1 MISARALLKILTLF
15 QSKGG
20 KLPSSQK
27 SPLKDILKTSFPAVI
42 DLSSQTI
49 TWLIEAIFI
58 GHISAA
64 ALAGVGIALQLILL
78 TFTVVLTFVVGAS
91 VIILRY
97 LGAKDSWKANHVLGQ
112 ALLMGTILSFF
123 ISLLWYFGGPQILTI
138 IREEEP
144 TARVYGVQYLKVLSY
159 FGPFIIVNFI
169 ALGIIR
175 LAGDTMISMKV
186 NIFTN
191 TLHLILSPLL
201 IFGLFG
207 LPRLEA
213 QGAAIAA
220 SVAHTSALFLT
231 IYFLRSRKSV
241 LFLSLREYASVNFET
256 FKRLFKLG
264 VPTTVEQLVWA
275 VGQLIISFY
284 AARMGIIA
292 LAAHQVF
299 LRIQSVLTMAFTGF
313 GLASMTLVGKNIGAS
328 ENQQALSTG
337 RVAGRVALVFAGII
351 SLIMILF
358 REQLLSTFTSNQEVI
373 DYGAYAL
380 IVFAI
385 IQIPKAVNI
394 VFTGNLRGGADLSW
408 LMWLAVTSVFIFETV
423 GAYIFSFIFNLLL
436 MGLWLIQG
444 MDETFRLSLNYW
456 RFKKQKWSTKN
467 IF

>member
-1 MISARALLKILTLF
+1 
-15 QSKGG
+15 
-20 KLPSSQK
+20 
-27 SPLKDILKTSFPAVI
+27 LKDILKTSLPAVV

-58 GHISAA
+58 GHLSAA
-64 ALAGVGIALQLILL
+64 ALAGVGIALQIILL
-78 TFTVVLTFVVGAS
+78 TLTVVLTFVVGAS

-97 LGAKDSWKANHVLGQ
+97 LGAKDSWNANHVLGQ
-112 ALLMGTILSFF
+112 ALMMGTILSII
-123 ISLLWYFGGPQILTI
+123 ISLFWYFGGTQILTI

-144 TARVYGVQYLKVLSY
+144 TARIYGVQYLKVLSY
-159 FGPFIIVNFI
+159 FGPLIIVNFI
-169 ALGIIR
+169 ALGIMR
-175 LAGDTMISMKV
+175 LAGDTILTMKV

-191 TLHLILSPLL
+191 VVHLTLSPLL
-201 IFGLFG
+201 IFGLLG
-207 LPRLEA
+207 LPRMEA
-213 QGAAIAA
+213 QGAAVAA
-220 SVAHTSALFLT
+220 CTAHTMALFYT
-231 IYFLRSRKSV
+231 VYYLRSRKSA
-241 LFLSLREYASVNFET
+241 LFLSFREYTSIDFET

-275 VGQLIISFY
+275 VGQLILSFY

-328 ENQQALSTG
+328 ENQQAISTG
-337 RVAGRVALVFAGII
+337 RVAGTVALVFAGII
-351 SLIMILF
+351 TLLLILF
-358 REQLLSTFTSNQEVI
+358 RKGLLSVFTSNQEVI
-373 DYGAYAL
+373 TYGAFA
-380 IVFAI
+380 IVVFAI

-408 LMWLAVTSVFIFETV
+408 LMWLAITSVFIFETV
-423 GAYIFSFIFNLLL
+423 GAYIFSFVFHLML

-444 MDETFRLSLNYW
+444 LDETFRLSLNYW

>member
-1 MISARALLKILTLF
+1 M
-15 QSKGG
+15 
-20 KLPSSQK
+20 
-27 SPLKDILKTSFPAVI
+27 V

-58 GHISAA
+58 GHLSAA
-64 ALAGVGIALQLILL
+64 ALAGVGIALQIILL
-78 TFTVVLTFVVGAS
+78 TLTVVLTFVVGAS

-97 LGAKDSWKANHVLGQ
+97 LGAKDSWNANHVLGQ
-112 ALLMGTILSFF
+112 ALMMGTILSII
-123 ISLLWYFGGPQILTI
+123 ISLFWYFGGTQILTI

-144 TARVYGVQYLKVLSY
+144 TARIYGVQYLKVLSY
-159 FGPFIIVNFI
+159 FGPLIIVNFI
-169 ALGIIR
+169 ALGIMR
-175 LAGDTMISMKV
+175 LAGDTMLTMKV

-191 TLHLILSPLL
+191 LVHLTLSPLL
-201 IFGLFG
+201 IFGHLG

-213 QGAAIAA
+213 QGAAVAA
-220 SVAHTSALFLT
+220 CTAHTMALFYT
-231 IYFLRSRKSV
+231 VYYLRSRKSV
-241 LFLSLREYASVNFET
+241 LFLSFREYTSIDFET

-264 VPTTVEQLVWA
+264 VPTTIEQLVWA
-275 VGQLIISFY
+275 VGQLILSFY

-313 GLASMTLVGKNIGAS
+313 GLASMTLVGKNIGAA
-328 ENQQALSTG
+328 ENQQALFTG
-337 RVAGRVALVFAGII
+337 RVAGRVALVFAGMIT
-351 SLIMILF
+351 LLLILF
-358 REQLLSTFTSNQEVI
+358 RKGLLSVFTSNQEVI
-373 DYGAYAL
+373 TYGAFAI

-408 LMWLAVTSVFIFETV
+408 LMWLAITSVFIFETV
-423 GAYIFSFIFNLLL
+423 GAYIFSFVFNLML

-444 MDETFRLSLNYW
+444 LDETFRLSLNYW

>member
-1 MISARALLKILTLF
+1 LS
-15 QSKGG
+15 
-20 KLPSSQK
+20 SSQK
-27 SPLKDILKTSFPAVI
+27 SPLKDILKTSFPAVV

-58 GHISAA
+58 GHLSAA
-64 ALAGVGIALQLILL
+64 ALAGVGIALQIILL

-97 LGAKDSWKANHVLGQ
+97 LGAKDSWNANHVLGQ
-112 ALLMGTILSFF
+112 ALMMGTILSVV
-123 ISLLWYFGGPQILTI
+123 ISLVWYFGGTQILTI

-144 TARVYGVQYLKVLSY
+144 NARIYGVQYLKVLSY

-169 ALGIIR
+169 ALGIMR
-175 LAGDTMISMKV
+175 LAGDTMLTMKV

-191 TLHLILSPLL
+191 IVHITLSPLL
-201 IFGLFG
+201 IFGHLGF
-207 LPRLEA
+207 PRLEA
-213 QGAAIAA
+213 QGAAVAA
-220 SVAHTSALFLT
+220 STAHTLALFYT
-231 IYFLRSRKSV
+231 VYYLRSRKSV
-241 LFLSLREYASVNFET
+241 LFLSFREYTSINFET

-275 VGQLIISFY
+275 VGQLILSFY

-313 GLASMTLVGKNIGAS
+313 GLASMTLVGKNIGAA
-328 ENQQALSTG
+328 EDQQALFTG
-337 RVAGRVALVFAGII
+337 RVAGRVALVFAGIVT
-351 SLIMILF
+351 LLLILF
-358 REQLLSTFTSNQEVI
+358 RKPLLSVFTSNQEVI
-373 DYGAYAL
+373 NYGAYA
-380 IVFAI
+380 IIIFAL

-394 VFTGNLRGGADLSW
+394 VFTGNLRGSADLSW
-408 LMWLAVTSVFIFETV
+408 LMWLAVTSVIIFETM
-423 GAYIFSFIFNLLL
+423 GAYIFSFVFHLML

-456 RFKKQKWSTKN
+456 RFKKQKWSTKD